1 MNIFLKLG
9 SYIFHPLWMPLLGTL
24 MYFGTTPRYQEP
36 GFLGLKVIAIVI
48 TTILI
53 PFVFFFILK
62 NIGKV
67 DSIHLKNVEERK
79 YPLMIHC
86 MLILLILKMVFNSS
100 DYPEMYFFFVGVLF
114 SSLTALI
121 CVFFKAKISLHQIGV
136 AGILMFAVGLSA
148 HFKINLLITI
158 SFLLFVNGWVASS
171 RLNSEAHNYSEITLG
186 FLIGAI
192 PQLILFNFWL

>member
-1 MNIFLKLG
+1 MNNFLKLG
-9 SYIFHPLWMPLLGTL
+9 SYLFHPLLMPLLGTM
-24 MYFGTTPRYQEP
+24 MYFGATPRYQEP
-36 GFLGLKVIAIVI
+36 GFLGIKVIAIVI

-67 DSIHLKNVEERK
+67 ESIHLKEVGERK

-86 MLILLILKMVFNSS
+86 ILILLILKMVFNPSE
-100 DYPEMYFFFVGVLF
+100 YPELYFFFVGVLF

-171 RLNSEAHNYSEITLG
+171 RLNSEAHNYTEITLG
-186 FLIGAI
+186 FFIGAI
-192 PQLILFNFWL
+192 PQLILFNFWI